1 MIVMLS
7 ASYPGHIFKQVVQ
20 AFTSPD
26 IPKRPE
32 WVKELS
38 SIGYSDDTGFHSVFM
53 FDVPDAQV
61 ADFITL
67 QSKRSAF
74 IAVRAPG
81 CNLSIQLGR
90 TVADGIKEL
99 MPLLP

>member
-1 MIVMLS
+1 MIAMLS
-7 ASYPGHIFKQVVQ
+7 VSYPGHIFKQLVQ
-20 AFTSPD
+20 AFSSPD

-32 WVKELS
+32 SMKELS
-38 SIGYSDDTGFHSVFM
+38 SMGYYDDTGFHVVFM

>member
-1 MIVMLS
+1 MIAMLS
-7 ASYPGHIFKQVVQ
+7 VSYPGHIFKQVVQ

-53 FDVPDAQV
+53 FDVPDAKV

-67 QSKRSAF
+67 QGKRSAF
-74 IAVRAPG
+74 CAVRAPG
-81 CNLSIQLGR
+81 CNLSVQLGR
-90 TVADGIKEL
+90 TVADAIKNL

>member
-1 MIVMLS
+1 MIAMLDVR
-7 ASYPGHIFKQVVQ
+7 YPGHIIKQVVG
-20 AFTSPD
+20 AFMSPD
-26 IPKRPE
+26 MPKRPE
-32 WVKELS
+32 SMKELC
-38 SIGYSDDTGFHSVFM
+38 SIVYSDDSGYHSVFM

-81 CNLSIQLGR
+81 CNLSVQLGR
-90 TVADGIKEL
+90 TVADAIKNL